1 MKKENSISR
10 RSFLKSTAM
19 AGALGAIGTGS
30 ASVLTSCAG
39 GDESAAANKP
49 LKEPGTYYIPEL
61 PDKATDGKEL
71 KAGVIGCGGRGSGA
85 AENFLD
91 AANGVT
97 VVAVADTFKERV
109 DALAD
114 KLKEK
119 VEQVPL
125 LKALIVPLDKL
136 AEMRVKLEQDGT
148 RENIL
153 CNKAAALMK

>member
-1 MKKENSISR
+1 MGTDKKE
-10 RSFLKSTAM
+10 A
-19 AGALGAIGTGS
+19 AV
-30 ASVLTSCAG
+30 VLVNQT
-39 GDESAAANKP
+39 EQAAAQETARVAYCGPTIKGIAP
-49 LKEPGTYYIPEL
+49 QYTVFVDGL
-61 PDKATDGKEL
+61 P
-71 KAGVIGCGGRGSGA
+71 
-85 AENFLD
+85 
-91 AANGVT
+91 
-97 VVAVADTFKERV
+97 
-109 DALAD
+109 D

>member
-1 MKKENSISR
+1 MLF
-10 RSFLKSTAM
+10 RSPERE
-19 AGALGAIGTGS
+19 LGDHDG
-30 ASVLTSCAG
+30 
-39 GDESAAANKP
+39 
-49 LKEPGTYYIPEL
+49 L
-61 PDKATDGKEL
+61 P
-71 KAGVIGCGGRGSGA
+71 
-85 AENFLD
+85 
-91 AANGVT
+91 
-97 VVAVADTFKERV
+97 
-109 DALAD
+109 D

>member
-1 MKKENSISR
+1 MGTEKK
-10 RSFLKSTAM
+10 
-19 AGALGAIGTGS
+19 
-30 ASVLTSCAG
+30 
-39 GDESAAANKP
+39 AAAEVQENQP
-49 LKEPGTYYIPEL
+49 EQTVAQVQVPVTYCGPTIKGIAPQYTVFVDGL
-61 PDKATDGKEL
+61 P
-71 KAGVIGCGGRGSGA
+71 
-85 AENFLD
+85 
-91 AANGVT
+91 
-97 VVAVADTFKERV
+97 
-109 DALAD
+109 D

>member
-1 MKKENSISR
+1 MGTEKK
-10 RSFLKSTAM
+10 
-19 AGALGAIGTGS
+19 
-30 ASVLTSCAG
+30 
-39 GDESAAANKP
+39 AAA
-49 LKEPGTYYIPEL
+49 E
-61 PDKATDGKEL
+61 
-71 KAGVIGCGGRGSGA
+71 VQ
-85 AENFLD
+85 ENQTEQ
-91 AANGVT
+91 A
-97 VVAVADTFKERV
+97 ADTFKERV

>member
-1 MKKENSISR
+1 MSIEKTEKKTEVV
-10 RSFLKSTAM
+10 KEAQPAAKA
-19 AGALGAIGTGS
+19 AGAVAYCGPTIKGIAPQYTVFVDG
-30 ASVLTSCAG
+30 
-39 GDESAAANKP
+39 
-49 LKEPGTYYIPEL
+49 L
-61 PDKATDGKEL
+61 P
-71 KAGVIGCGGRGSGA
+71 
-85 AENFLD
+85 
-91 AANGVT
+91 
-97 VVAVADTFKERV
+97 
-109 DALAD
+109 D

>member
-1 MKKENSISR
+1 M
-10 RSFLKSTAM
+10 
-19 AGALGAIGTGS
+19 
-30 ASVLTSCAG
+30 
-39 GDESAAANKP
+39 
-49 LKEPGTYYIPEL
+49 
-61 PDKATDGKEL
+61 DGL
-71 KAGVIGCGGRGSGA
+71 
-85 AENFLD
+85 LY
-91 AANGVT
+91 
-97 VVAVADTFKERV
+97 
-109 DALAD
+109 

>member
-1 MKKENSISR
+1 MGTEKK
-10 RSFLKSTAM
+10 
-19 AGALGAIGTGS
+19 
-30 ASVLTSCAG
+30 
-39 GDESAAANKP
+39 AAAEVQENQTEQTIKGIAP
-49 LKEPGTYYIPEL
+49 QYTVFVDGL
-61 PDKATDGKEL
+61 P
-71 KAGVIGCGGRGSGA
+71 
-85 AENFLD
+85 
-91 AANGVT
+91 
-97 VVAVADTFKERV
+97 
-109 DALAD
+109 D